1 MSGEISGWSSN
12 LTFTY
17 NKNKIKSL
25 ANGVQNPYTGEL
37 IQMDFVEK
45 ARLGSGNAPT
55 LRLVEGGSMGDIYTN
70 RDFKRD
76 NNGYISQDPKTGLP
90 TMIET
95 EHRKIGSVL
104 PKVNMG
110 WRNSFTY
117 KGFRL
122 NVLLSGRFG
131 GNVVSGTQA
140 FMDRFGVSEYS
151 AKLRDAGGVVI
162 NGRTITAKDY
172 LGIVAAGSG
181 ESDFYVY
188 DATNIRLQEVSLEY
202 TISRKKLR
210 NIADVTLGLIG
221 NNLAVIYCKAPFDPE
236 QVASSTSTFYTGVD
250 YFMQPSLR
258 NMGFS
263 VKVQF

>member
-117 KGFRL
+117 K
-122 NVLLSGRFG
+122 
-131 GNVVSGTQA
+131 A
-140 FMDRFGVSEYS
+140 S
-151 AKLRDAGGVVI
+151 A
-162 NGRTITAKDY
+162 
-172 LGIVAAGSG
+172 
-181 ESDFYVY
+181 
-188 DATNIRLQEVSLEY
+188 
-202 TISRKKLR
+202 
-210 NIADVTLGLIG
+210 
-221 NNLAVIYCKAPFDPE
+221 
-236 QVASSTSTFYTGVD
+236 
-250 YFMQPSLR
+250 
-258 NMGFS
+258 
-263 VKVQF
+263 